1 MIKARLDGLYLMLLG
16 SVVFLSLGAILENA
30 TSARMVDFKGLY
42 YPARCLIQHHD
53 PYNESEVLPIYQA
66 DWANQPSDT
75 AGVRFVATRYV
86 YQPTAFFFT
95 APFALLP
102 WGPAHILWMT
112 LMVGSLIFASFL
124 MWNLGADYAPIL
136 SGVLAGFL
144 LANCELLMITGNAA
158 GIAIS
163 LCAVAVWCFL
173 RERFVLAGILC
184 LAMSLALKPHDTG
197 FVWLYFLLA
206 GGVFRRRALQTLMV
220 TVAICLPTVLWV
232 WYVAPHWMQEL
243 HSTLL
248 ECIAS
253 GGMNP
258 GPASTG
264 AHGLGM
270 IVNLQSITAAF
281 WDNPGVYNLA
291 SYLVCAPLV
300 IAWGWVTLRNRPSP
314 RRTWLALAAIAALTM
329 LPVYHRQVDTRLLL
343 LTVPACAMLWA
354 EGGRI
359 GRLALAVTTAGFVL
373 TGDIPWA
380 IFFSVISKLHLPAT
394 ALMGNILVAAQVI
407 PVPLILL
414 VTGVFY
420 LWVYARTG
428 RDLVGHEDACKVGG
442 G

>member
-1 MIKARLDGLYLMLLG
+1 
-16 SVVFLSLGAILENA
+16 
-30 TSARMVDFKGLY
+30 
-42 YPARCLIQHHD
+42 
-53 PYNESEVLPIYQA
+53 
-66 DWANQPSDT
+66 
-75 AGVRFVATRYV
+75 
-86 YQPTAFFFT
+86 
-95 APFALLP
+95 
-102 WGPAHILWMT
+102 
-112 LMVGSLIFASFL
+112 
-124 MWNLGADYAPIL
+124 
-136 SGVLAGFL
+136 
-144 LANCELLMITGNAA
+144 
-158 GIAIS
+158 
-163 LCAVAVWCFL
+163 
-173 RERFVLAGILC
+173 
-184 LAMSLALKPHDTG
+184 
-197 FVWLYFLLA
+197 
-206 GGVFRRRALQTLMV
+206 
-220 TVAICLPTVLWV
+220 
-232 WYVAPHWMQEL
+232 
-243 HSTLL
+243 
-248 ECIAS
+248 
-253 GGMNP
+253 
-258 GPASTG
+258 
-264 AHGLGM
+264 M

-359 GRLALAVTTAGFVL
+359 GRLALAVTTAGFML